1 MSNENQINIPI
12 NLPSDLL
19 EKYREVDKQFMGG
32 LLYSDPKKSF
42 LLWNDIYQEVLRKQP
57 IGKRY
62 HKGGELHNKGICK
75 LFLLSPI
82 ESLDL
87 FILAF
92 IEDTLST
99 KTESGILPEE
109 APAAQNLKNFFKLT
123 ESQFKL
129 IKTFIKEESDKGVV
143 QNPEVVL
150 SKLDKNGVKSQM
162 ERSARK
168 FAPAIKSNTE
178 EISKIP
184 GEWDD
189 RVFIGGDCINYFY
202 VINMLKILVKKKFTP
217 IIAKEFKIPDG
228 MSIRHHA
235 LLLLHNCKYAI
246 FDISGRGGHLME
258 IERTF
263 DYQTEAHYICLEG
276 QRPTAMLDWLKEEII
291 YIKNIDDDL
300 PAKIN
305 NILSKFIT
313 STAS

>member
-129 IKTFIKEESDKGVV
+129 IK
-143 QNPEVVL
+143 
-150 SKLDKNGVKSQM
+150 
-162 ERSARK
+162 R
-168 FAPAIKSNTE
+168 
-178 EISKIP
+178 
-184 GEWDD
+184 
-189 RVFIGGDCINYFY
+189 
-202 VINMLKILVKKKFTP
+202 
-217 IIAKEFKIPDG
+217 
-228 MSIRHHA
+228 
-235 LLLLHNCKYAI
+235 
-246 FDISGRGGHLME
+246 
-258 IERTF
+258 
-263 DYQTEAHYICLEG
+263 
-276 QRPTAMLDWLKEEII
+276 
-291 YIKNIDDDL
+291 
-300 PAKIN
+300 
-305 NILSKFIT
+305 
-313 STAS
+313 